1 MGWTLHLQ
9 TLLLPAPPAKNF
21 GGGGYWRWRVLDP
34 PPPNITPPGSSR
46 LKTEGL
52 VKIVL
57 DPPPPNIT
65 PPGSSRQKTEVEGT
79 GGGGYGTLH
88 LQKFWG
94 GGYWRWRILD
104 PPPPNI
110 TPPGSSRLK
119 TEGLVKVVLDPPPPN
134 ITPPGSS

>member
-1 MGWTLHLQ
+1 MEGTGPS
-9 TLLLPAPPAKNF
+9 TSKNF

-88 LQKFWG
+88 LQKFRKWRVLEVEGPG
-94 GGYWRWRILD
+94 G
-104 PPPPNI
+104 
-110 TPPGSSRLK
+110 
-119 TEGLVKVVLDPPPPN
+119 
-134 ITPPGSS
+134 